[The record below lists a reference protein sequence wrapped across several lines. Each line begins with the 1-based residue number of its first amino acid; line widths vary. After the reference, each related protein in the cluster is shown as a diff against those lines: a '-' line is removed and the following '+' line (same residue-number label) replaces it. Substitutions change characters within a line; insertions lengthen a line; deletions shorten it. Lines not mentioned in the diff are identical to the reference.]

1 MYFKFKVCAI
11 LKQPKYRSSVYHTMK
26 LIHMNKVI
34 FSTLLLVFTCFGL
47 QAQNQFPSQ
56 VWHKGNIFLADGKAV
71 SGLVKYDLENN
82 VVQLQ
87 TETVSTFTASNVSN
101 FEIYDETYGGIR
113 KFYSLPYALN
123 GDYETPIF
131 FEVLTQGDNIALL
144 CREYIATDNRGMNNW
159 GPMSMNPFW
168 GQPTTMGYRLAFN
181 YYFFKNGKLEK
192 YSLKKKDL
200 FAMLPGYEEEINLF
214 MRKNRLEHDKRGDLL
229 RITAYYNELKN

>member
-1 MYFKFKVCAI
+1 
-11 LKQPKYRSSVYHTMK
+11 MK
-26 LIHMNKVI
+26 KAFI
-34 FSTLLLVFTCFGL
+34 TLLLLISAFSFL

-56 VWHKGNIFLADGKAV
+56 VWHKGNIYFADGNST
-71 SGLVKYDLENN
+71 SGMVKYDLDNN

-87 TETVSTFTASNVSN
+87 TETVTTLTASNVAN

-131 FEVLTQGDNIALL
+131 FEVLTQGEDIALL
-144 CREYIATDNRGMNNW
+144 CREYIATDNRGMNPMGFNPYW
-159 GPMSMNPFW
+159 GGPMIS
-168 GQPTTMGYRLAFN
+168 GYRLAFN
-181 YYFFKNGKLEK
+181 YYFFKNGRLER

-200 FAMLPGYEEEINLF
+200 FSMLPGHDDEIDLF

-229 RITAYYNELKN
+229 RITAYYNELQN

>member
-1 MYFKFKVCAI
+1 MKKAIFASLFFILAI
-11 LKQPKYRSSVYHTMK
+11 LSVK
-26 LIHMNKVI
+26 
-34 FSTLLLVFTCFGL
+34 
-47 QAQNQFPSQ
+47 AQNQFPSQ
-56 VWHKGNIFLADGKAV
+56 VWHKGNIILADGQIV
-71 SGLVKYDLENN
+71 SGLIKYDLDNN

-87 TETVSTFTASNVSN
+87 TETITTFTASNVSN
-101 FEIYDETYGGIR
+101 FEILDEIYGGIR

-131 FEVLTQGDNIALL
+131 FEVLTQGENIALL

-168 GQPTTMGYRLAFN
+168 GPSMVSGYRLAFN
-181 YYFFKNGKLEK
+181 YYFFKNGRLER

-200 FAMLPGYEEEINLF
+200 FNMLPGFDNEISLY

-229 RITAYYNELKN
+229 RITAYYNDLQN